1 MRGPD
6 RKNWHLPNNARIAV
20 SVNLALEAFRNKS
33 QLTLESRPGKVDHF
47 SLSYAE
53 YGARAGIWR
62 ILDLLDELGLKASM
76 SINGKAA
83 ELYPEAV
90 RATADAGHE
99 VVAHGWENDI
109 LNEDGDPAKELDE
122 IRRVTAAITEAA
134 GQRPYGWTSPGS
146 AGSENTL
153 DLLSGEGYIWNG
165 DQANDDLPYS
175 TMTKNGPMM
184 ILPRVNMPQ
193 NDLIMWAK
201 SHNAPGV
208 IFEGFKDTFDE
219 LYQEGVRGAPKW
231 VEIVLHAHM
240 GGRPTLIPTVRRCIA
255 YARQHESVAFVRK
268 GDLARWAGQ
277 LEGLSL

>member
-6 RKNWHLPNNARIAV
+6 RGNWHLPDNARIAV
-20 SVNLALEAFRNKS
+20 SINLALEAFRHKS
-33 QLTLESRPGKVDHF
+33 QLTLEARPGKTDHF

-62 ILDLLDELGLKASM
+62 ILDLLDEIGLKASM

-83 ELYPEAV
+83 ELYPDAV

-99 VVAHGWENDI
+99 VVAHGWENDV

-134 GQRPYGWTSPGS
+134 GTRPYGWTSPGS

-153 DLLSGEGYIWNG
+153 DLLAGEGYIWNG

-175 TMTKNGPMM
+175 RMTKNGPMM

-201 SHNAPGV
+201 SHNPPSV
-208 IFEGFKDTFDE
+208 ILESFKDTFDE
-219 LYQEGVRGAPKW
+219 LYREGLKGSPKW

-240 GGRPTLIPTVRRCIA
+240 GGRPTLIPTVRRCIE
-255 YARQHESVAFVRK
+255 YARQHEGVHFARK
-268 GDLARWAGQ
+268 GDLARWAAK
-277 LEGLSL
+277 LEGLAL